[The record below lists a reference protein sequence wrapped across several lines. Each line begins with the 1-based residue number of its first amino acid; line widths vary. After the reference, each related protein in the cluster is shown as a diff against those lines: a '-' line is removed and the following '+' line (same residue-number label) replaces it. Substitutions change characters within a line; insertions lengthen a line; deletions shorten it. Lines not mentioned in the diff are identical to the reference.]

1 MRPIV
6 KTHAE
11 KTVQR
16 ADAAAYIERA
26 ISLGA
31 QIVELDIQVTGDG
44 VPVVFHDDR
53 IGAVPVAGEEL
64 EALRRLEPGLET
76 LSDALLLFGGSRV
89 LINLDLKSASFCPAV
104 YRALEERR
112 LLSRAVISGMQF
124 WDVPLA
130 RKWFAPEQ
138 IWVSTEFREEGIE
151 PDEWDEYISEN
162 LAKARETDC
171 RNLNCYLRNVSRDF
185 VREAHRQGFLVHVWT
200 ANRESEMRDLIDWG
214 ADSIAT
220 DRLPLLLRMLREQM
234 TLFS

>member
-26 ISLGA
+26 VSLGA

-53 IGAVPVAGEEL
+53 IGAVPVAGEKL
-64 EALRRLEPGLET
+64 ADLRRLEPGLET
-76 LSDALLLFGGSRV
+76 LSDALLLFCGRSA

-104 YRALEERR
+104 RRALDECG
-112 LLSRAVISGMQF
+112 LLSRAVISGVQF

-130 RKWFAPEQ
+130 RAYFAPEQ
-138 IWVSTEFREEGIE
+138 LWVSTEFREEGIG

-162 LAKARETDC
+162 LAKARETGC
-171 RNLNCYLRNVSRDF
+171 RNLNCYLRNVSRGL

-200 ANRESEMRDLIDWG
+200 ANRESEIRDLIEWG
-214 ADSIAT
+214 VDSIAT
-220 DRLPLLLRMLREQM
+220 DRLPLLQRLLRER
-234 TLFS
+234 LALSS